1 MIEPSSTFPYGRTS
15 RRISSKKSK
24 LQNAF
29 SMIQFIWFKSSKNKA
44 VVNYE
49 EI

>member
-15 RRISSKKSK
+15 HRISSKKSK

-29 SMIQFIWFKSSKNKA
+29 SMIQFIWFKSRQSSSKL
-44 VVNYE
+44 
-49 EI
+49 